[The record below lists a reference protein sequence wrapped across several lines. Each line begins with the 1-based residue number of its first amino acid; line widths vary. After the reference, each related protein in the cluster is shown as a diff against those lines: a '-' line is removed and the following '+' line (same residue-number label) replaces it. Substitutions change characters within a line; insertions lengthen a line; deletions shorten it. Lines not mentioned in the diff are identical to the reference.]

1 VAARFATL
9 HDIGGLNSR
18 VTSLVRQELTSHLT
32 EGFRPIYSI
41 GDLQIWYVIVI
52 LLSVILLLGR
62 KRWEAAILLA
72 GFSVDLAVWL
82 MKALETPVRMSGSL
96 LTDLLAAANAG
107 SFPSGHVARTAV
119 TLGLLLA
126 FLPGKSM
133 LSMLWRIPAVL
144 LVSGFLV
151 LIGLVSIQFGAHTIG
166 DILGAYLLAALWIV
180 LLLLPRSVSASGRA
194 ALEYRGQAIREGPV
208 ENEL

>member
-1 VAARFATL
+1 
-9 HDIGGLNSR
+9 
-18 VTSLVRQELTSHLT
+18 VRQELTSHLT